1 MPNDKI
7 YMRLSNNNNADGVVL
22 NADNDVFTI
31 NLPNNLKNRGKCYVR
46 VMSCIAQI
54 EDVASG
60 NRIVPANTR
69 VFVLRSNISMLG
81 YDTENRASSN
91 MILGTGI
98 ITADAD
104 EIIELSS
111 PDAGLEFTCPS
122 FPDEIIIEKMCYNPA
137 TQLLIRANSYT
148 TTSLPC
154 EVCLEV
160 EFFNDFPNYS

>member
-7 YMRLSNNNNADGVVL
+7 YLRLSNNNNADGVSL
-22 NADNDVFTI
+22 NADNDIFTI

-60 NRIVPANTR
+60 NRITPANTR
-69 VFVLRSNISMLG
+69 MFVIRSNMSMLG
-81 YDTENRASSN
+81 YDTENRAASN

-98 ITADAD
+98 LGDAD
-104 EIIELSS
+104 EIIELTS

-122 FPDEIIIEKMCYNPA
+122 LPDEIVIEKLCIDPA
-137 TQLLIRANSYT
+137 DQELARANNYT

-154 EVCLEV
+154 EVCLQV
-160 EFFNDFPNYS
+160 EFFDEFPHYS